1 MAVPVIITNIP
12 GPIDGMIRNE
22 TGLVVEKKD
31 ARELT
36 DAMKRIMTS
45 DLSYLSHNA
54 LIFVKNEFEQQK
66 FFARLLKD
74 RKKLLGLR
82 NEE

>member
-1 MAVPVIITNIP
+1 
-12 GPIDGMIRNE
+12 
-22 TGLVVEKKD
+22 
-31 ARELT
+31 
-36 DAMKRIMTS
+36 MTS